1 RHIVENPKLDQV
13 ENYEQVKVDFVI
25 EDYEAG
31 CLIENIDILEEAEGD
46 TPEAD
51 IAKVFAAELAEA
63 MKTLAAG
70 SASVQ
75 ASTGEGA

>member
-31 CLIENIDILEEAEGD
+31 CLIENIDILEQDDND

-51 IAKVFAAELAEA
+51 TVKMIAAELAGA
-63 MKTLAAG
+63 IKALVAAP
-70 SASVQ
+70 AT
-75 ASTGEGA
+75 STGEGA